1 MQTTITSKGQVT
13 VPKPIRDRLHL
24 RPGDKLDFL
33 LDEGNR
39 LRVEPV
45 TAPVT
50 RLKGILPKPAR
61 PVTLEEMEDAIA
73 ARAAS
78 FRQGNGGMAPG

>member
-13 VPKPIRDRLHL
+13 VPKAIREHLHL

-33 LDEGNR
+33 LDEKGG

-45 TAPVT
+45 TEPVT
-50 RLKGILPKPAR
+50 ALKGMLPKPQR
-61 PVTLEEMEDAIA
+61 TVTLAEMEQAIA
-73 ARAAS
+73 AAARGALS
-78 FRQGNGGMAPG
+78 APE

>member
-13 VPKPIRDRLHL
+13 VPKAIREQLHL

-33 LDEGNR
+33 LDEGGG

-45 TAPVT
+45 TGSVT
-50 RLKGILPKPAR
+50 QLKGMLPKPER
-61 PVTLEEMEDAIA
+61 PVTLVEMEEAIA
-73 ARAAS
+73 AA
-78 FRQGNGGMAPG
+78 GGGAPSTTAG